1 MYQNYSAMRQL
12 TLQITDKKYPL
23 FIELIK
29 SLDFVKKIEEEP
41 TKEEILANLTESIKQ
56 VNKIKKGQLKGIS
69 AKDLLNE
76 L

>member
-1 MYQNYSAMRQL
+1 MRQL

-56 VNKIKKGQLKGIS
+56 VNKIKKV
-69 AKDLLNE
+69 N
-76 L
+76 